1 MRVPGVE
8 RLAQSTPP
16 APMADVRRAYLD
28 GAALGYVIY
37 LVGAVTAFLA
47 VALSLSDAQA
57 GLHSSALAIGFV
69 LAGLGNDRLDRLV
82 GNRVAHFG
90 ALGLLMLAGILI
102 AWAPALGATLVGAA
116 AVGLGAG
123 LMLAHNNRTLM
134 AGGGALGRVRLSRSV
149 LIAMA
154 TSLAV
159 PVIIGVG
166 VNSGLG
172 WQFSVVPA
180 MVLVAISLM
189 AARGR
194 ADGAADVA
202 VGGGRLPRAY
212 WIPWFLIVLV
222 VAIEFAILFWGSTLV
237 ERGTGVSLSDATLT
251 ISAYVAGMVVARF
264 GLSLHAV
271 SERDPVW
278 LLRGSLL
285 FAFVGVLMLWATTS
299 YEVSMLG
306 MFVSGLGLGML
317 FPLGAAITIA
327 AAPGQAVVASGR
339 VILASGLAILI
350 APLVLGV
357 VADMTGVTTAWLLI
371 PAVCVAAL
379 ALTVPVARGRTQ
391 RAGPE
396 AGAA

>member
-222 VAIEFAILFWGSTLV
+222 VAIEFAILFWGSTL
-237 ERGTGVSLSDATLT
+237 G
-251 ISAYVAGMVVARF
+251 AR
-264 GLSLHAV
+264 H
-271 SERDPVW
+271 R
-278 LLRGSLL
+278 
-285 FAFVGVLMLWATTS
+285 
-299 YEVSMLG
+299 
-306 MFVSGLGLGML
+306 
-317 FPLGAAITIA
+317 
-327 AAPGQAVVASGR
+327 
-339 VILASGLAILI
+339 GLA
-350 APLVLGV
+350 
-357 VADMTGVTTAWLLI
+357 
-371 PAVCVAAL
+371 
-379 ALTVPVARGRTQ
+379 Q
-391 RAGPE
+391 
-396 AGAA
+396 